1 MNRRRAGAPLHHT
14 ATAEHCGI
22 PQRRR
27 DGQVVLS
34 KIIQGT
40 TVALLNTDWVDYL
53 VGVQSYQQR
62 RRVLKR
68 TVQIVLGCATILILC
83 STVMAQKRRQSSAW
97 GVPEVFSSLSYGVE
111 SGDIGGIEVIL
122 LPGNSENHAW
132 GVIVIAEGTP
142 GTPQLVEV
150 QVKGARIE
158 FTLTGQEGAY
168 TGKFKGTISPAG
180 LTLWWPTG
188 EKFGLLKRQRSS

>member
-1 MNRRRAGAPLHHT
+1 M
-14 ATAEHCGI
+14 
-22 PQRRR
+22 
-27 DGQVVLS
+27 
-34 KIIQGT
+34 
-40 TVALLNTDWVDYL
+40 
-53 VGVQSYQQR
+53 
-62 RRVLKR
+62 KR

-83 STVMAQKRRQSSAW
+83 TTVMAQKRRQSSAW

-132 GVIVIAEGTP
+132 GVVVIAEGTP

-168 TGKFKGTISPAG
+168 NGKFKGTISPAG
-180 LTLWWPTG
+180 LTLWWPSG